1 MKKFIN
7 DNITVVIIA
16 VAIVAILAFWQV
28 RKLKLEIEAPSAE

>member
-16 VAIVAILAFWQV
+16 VAVIAVVAFWQV
-28 RKLKLEIEAPSAE
+28 RKLKLEKEAPTAE